1 MRPLQEEL
9 IFCDSTSGGLLG
21 LIGAD
26 PPHNVYEEPDS
37 SDEER
42 YFE

>member
-42 YFE
+42 YLE